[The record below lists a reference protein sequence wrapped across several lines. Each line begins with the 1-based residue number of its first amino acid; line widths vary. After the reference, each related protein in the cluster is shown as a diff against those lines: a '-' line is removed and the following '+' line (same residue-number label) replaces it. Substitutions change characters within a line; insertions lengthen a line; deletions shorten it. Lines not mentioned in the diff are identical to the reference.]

1 MANKKK
7 NKYKNNKNN
16 IRSKTELK
24 PITKNMD
31 LLYMTTA
38 EIRAK
43 DMANLFQENE
53 KCKVELWDEM
63 NVLELELPNTNYVD
77 FESLEVNFS
86 DLALLENMNIQT
98 AFAIRLKEE
107 DYSTALL
114 YFKQI
119 QEAFGGFICAD
130 TEDFS
135 PIYVGTLDQA

>member
-107 DYSTALL
+107 DYSTALP